1 MALKLLQPGVQ
12 PLGQFDGYDADYLT
26 VKGGEI
32 CTFGSVATP
41 GQPGVTASGFDK
53 AAYDAFDGYVNP
65 SGPPDNLGPRR
76 VVVTHT
82 FGGIGSPGVL
92 NSVAVGGA
100 TLRPLMLTDDG
111 ILGYGTL
118 FGAVVG
124 GTVGQQVNGPTTFTG
139 AILGPATQTGSGKI
153 TCWEKPGLYAVSLD
167 ACDTTVSTG
176 LQPTNTSIDVG
187 AALYNTSAGLLT
199 PTQGSGAYTSNS
211 PVVGRL
217 VEFATNGSLVTTPNS
232 LVAALNSP
240 SGNVS
245 SVGPRSFAFAVFY
258 FNPST

>member
-1 MALKLLQPGVQ
+1 MSLKLLQPGVQ
-12 PLGQFDGYDADYLT
+12 PLGQFDGYDADFLT

-32 CTFGSVATP
+32 CTLASVVTF
-41 GQPGVTASGFDK
+41 GQPGVTQPGYDK

-65 SGPPDNLGPRR
+65 SLVAKRP
-76 VVVTHT
+76 VVTRSFT
-82 FGGIGSPGVL
+82 GSATALP
-92 NSVAVGGA
+92 GA
-100 TLRPLMLTDDG
+100 TASSRPLMLTDDG

-118 FGAVVG
+118 FGSVVG
-124 GTVGQQVNGPTTFTG
+124 GTVGQQVNGPNTFTG
-139 AILGPATQTGSGKI
+139 AVLGPATQTGSGKI

-167 ACDTTVSTG
+167 ACDTAYSTG
-176 LQPTNTSIDVG
+176 LQPTNTTLDVG
-187 AALYNTSAGLLT
+187 AALTFSNTGLLT
-199 PTQGSGAYTSNS
+199 PNVGGSGLGSA
-211 PVVGRL
+211 PVVARL

-258 FNPST
+258 FNPPVA